1 MGTPSAAPRTRMRHE
16 GTMHRA
22 ERHPVG
28 WVAVNSFAHGRRV
41 IRRHGRTAAAIIG
54 GTSQSAKGCWA
65 LEQQAAARPTPFE
78 SCGARRV
85 GEGVTI
91 VAVNLAESYC
101 SLLF

>member
-1 MGTPSAAPRTRMRHE
+1 MGTPSAAPRTRMRHG
-16 GTMHRA
+16 GTMRCA
-22 ERHPVG
+22 ERHLVG
-28 WVAVNSFAHGRRV
+28 WVAVNSSAHGRRV

-85 GEGVTI
+85 GEGVT
-91 VAVNLAESYC
+91 SD
-101 SLLF
+101 LLNVFLRV